1 MSKEDVDHAQKGTA
15 PLPTPAPTDPSSVP
29 NSVRPYSPPSP
40 CIRQRRAC
48 SFLSTEFQRTR
59 TSARAQ
65 APEPKNVR
73 VGARAAWA
81 AGAAPHIRGDC
92 HRRPVQTD
100 AAWRSPAPA
109 HTQQHPGSIS
119 PCAQPSGMPPR
130 GPCGSVHRRPRSA
143 TRCAGAGQG
152 PEASDNVGMIGSAA
166 CFH

>member
-1 MSKEDVDHAQKGTA
+1 LSKEDVDHAQKGTA

-100 AAWRSPAPA
+100 AAWRSQPLLTHNSTQGASAPA
-109 HTQQHPGSIS
+109 RNQ
-119 PCAQPSGMPPR
+119 
-130 GPCGSVHRRPRSA
+130 
-143 TRCAGAGQG
+143 
-152 PEASDNVGMIGSAA
+152 AA
-166 CFH
+166 CLHAVPAAPSIAGRAARLAAQGQDRAPKPRIM